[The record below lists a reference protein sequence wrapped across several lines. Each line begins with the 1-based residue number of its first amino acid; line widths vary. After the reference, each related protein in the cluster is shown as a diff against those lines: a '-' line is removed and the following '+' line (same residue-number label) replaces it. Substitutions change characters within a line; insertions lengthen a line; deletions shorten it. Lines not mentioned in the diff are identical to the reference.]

1 MRISNGRVI
10 GDLDG
15 KLTSYQ
21 TNGASTVDYGIVS
34 EDLQDTVLGFQVQAL
49 TPYSD
54 HCPITLKLAS
64 RNRDIIN
71 NASKNSQRKE
81 TFPQNSFTKFLWKLE
96 SKDKFISALSRIDIQ
111 DKLQSFNTAHHSSID
126 DEISQFNQILKSV
139 AKRSLVPS
147 RKTRKHTKKHK
158 PWYDNTCRQ
167 LKKKLQ
173 KLVKEINPTAPQ
185 SLRQEYFA
193 VKKKYKKLVKQMHK
207 RYKNQLLNEINAL
220 KSNQSGDFWKLI
232 NKIRKNETVEESSDI
247 SSEDWINH
255 FQNLL
260 YDKAQESHGENVT
273 SPNNP
278 DQTTTKT
285 DEILDAPITAKEIHD
300 QISKLKNK
308 KASGTDAILN
318 EMIKHGRYYLMPSLE
333 RIFNNII
340 EKGTFPTEWNIGV
353 IKPIYKQK
361 GDKKSP
367 ANYRGITL
375 TSCLGKLFTSILQ
388 NRLNKFI
395 EQHDVLNPEQFGF
408 RPNSRTTD
416 SLFIF
421 QQLLHKY
428 TKQHKKLYVGFIDY
442 EKAFD
447 SVWQSGMIHKLQ
459 TYGIQGKFLNVIK
472 SMYSSI
478 RSCVKINQNALTE
491 LFSCNKG
498 IRQGDGLSPVLFSLF
513 MNDLPQYLKQSK
525 SPGVMLGNRTI
536 NCLMYADDLLII
548 SPSPE
553 GLQQSLN
560 VIHRHAQQWKLKVN
574 TKKSNIIIFS
584 GNGQNKN
591 NINFKYDNESLQIV
605 DKQTYLGIE
614 MTSSGRYTY
623 AREIL
628 SKKATKVLSIIKRSF
643 SNTDSA
649 AIAIKNKLFNAL
661 VKPVLLYACEIWG
674 PELLS
679 YKTHFDK
686 STIEQVHIKFCKQ
699 TLNVPWYTENIAC
712 RAELGR
718 YPLIID
724 IKTSIFSYW
733 QRLKYCCNNV
743 LLSEAFQYATT
754 STTFFDVATNEEM
767 HQETEPITRQH
778 IKNGRLTMRK
788 TLRNKYSQNWL
799 GTQNSSS
806 STSREKFT
814 HKEVKKSYE
823 FENYLTSVKN
833 PAHRISLTKLRL
845 GCHTLRIQTGK
856 YENKGASIPVE
867 QRTCLPDERIK
878 RLEDKIKLLKQE
890 KTVESCANV
899 LLALRRHLNRPV
911 SRDPSLERTKAAAYI
926 MCYLLIEAGYFIG
939 LDKSQLVPSTWVRF
953 LGFVCDSVRQAF
965 LVSKDKKVKFAAF
978 RDILSSPLTWG

>member
-1 MRISNGRVI
+1 MSSLDLRGRERKDESFFNKVLALCNGRVT

-49 TPYSD
+49 TPNSD

-81 TFPQNSFTKFLWKLE
+81 TSPQNSFTKFLWNLE

-333 RIFNNII
+333 RIFNDII
-340 EKGTFPTEWNIGV
+340 ENGTFPTEWNIGV

-447 SVWQSGMIHKLQ
+447 SVDVRYIQPRPQSSPANLDVTSPAKLVGEVRLGRLAINGKSNMAEPVQRLNFSQLLEELKNASELGWDSFIHVCQQ
-459 TYGIQGKFLNVIK
+459 TREVIGDFLFKVEKLNVDFYAQQIVPSK
-472 SMYSSI
+472 ELKEY
-478 RSCVKINQNALTE
+478 VPLTVT
-491 LFSCNKG
+491 
-498 IRQGDGLSPVLFSLF
+498 GDGSFL
-513 MNDLPQYLKQSK
+513 Y
-525 SPGVMLGNRTI
+525 
-536 NCLMYADDLLII
+536 
-548 SPSPE
+548 
-553 GLQQSLN
+553 
-560 VIHRHAQQWKLKVN
+560 
-574 TKKSNIIIFS
+574 
-584 GNGQNKN
+584 
-591 NINFKYDNESLQIV
+591 
-605 DKQTYLGIE
+605 
-614 MTSSGRYTY
+614 
-623 AREIL
+623 
-628 SKKATKVLSIIKRSF
+628 RS
-643 SNTDSA
+643 
-649 AIAIKNKLFNAL
+649 
-661 VKPVLLYACEIWG
+661 
-674 PELLS
+674 
-679 YKTHFDK
+679 
-686 STIEQVHIKFCKQ
+686 
-699 TLNVPWYTENIAC
+699 
-712 RAELGR
+712 
-718 YPLIID
+718 
-724 IKTSIFSYW
+724 
-733 QRLKYCCNNV
+733 
-743 LLSEAFQYATT
+743 
-754 STTFFDVATNEEM
+754 
-767 HQETEPITRQH
+767 
-778 IKNGRLTMRK
+778 
-788 TLRNKYSQNWL
+788 
-799 GTQNSSS
+799 
-806 STSREKFT
+806 
-814 HKEVKKSYE
+814 
-823 FENYLTSVKN
+823 
-833 PAHRISLTKLRL
+833 ISL
-845 GCHTLRIQTGK
+845 
-856 YENKGASIPVE
+856 
-867 QRTCLPDERIK
+867 
-878 RLEDKIKLLKQE
+878 
-890 KTVESCANV
+890 
-899 LLALRRHLNRPV
+899 
-911 SRDPSLERTKAAAYI
+911 
-926 MCYLLIEAGYFIG
+926 
-939 LDKSQLVPSTWVRF
+939 
-953 LGFVCDSVRQAF
+953 
-965 LVSKDKKVKFAAF
+965 LVS
-978 RDILSSPLTWG
+978 W

>member
-1 MRISNGRVI
+1 MRILNGRVT

-81 TFPQNSFTKFLWKLE
+81 TSPQNSFTKFLWKLE

-147 RKTRKHTKKHK
+147 RKTRKYTKKHK

-173 KLVKEINPTAPQ
+173 KLVKEITPTAPQ

-220 KSNQSGDFWKLI
+220 NSNQSGDFWKLI

-247 SSEDWINH
+247 SSEDWIKH

-260 YDKAQESHGENVT
+260 YDKAQESHSENVT

-333 RIFNNII
+333 RIFNDII
-340 EKGTFPTEWNIGV
+340 ENGTFPTEWNIGV

-724 IKTSIFSYW
+724 MKTSIFSYW

-788 TLRNKYSQNWL
+788 TLRNKYLQNWL

-823 FENYLTSVKN
+823 FENYLTTVKN

-867 QRTCLPDERIK
+867 QRTCLVDVRYIYLSENERIK
-878 RLEDKIKLLKQE
+878 
-890 KTVESCANV
+890 
-899 LLALRRHLNRPV
+899 
-911 SRDPSLERTKAAAYI
+911 
-926 MCYLLIEAGYFIG
+926 YLLRADNEHTSKVVETRNVDNDTTLARGVTAGAAMTLLGQSQREAQRPMSPMVARKRQTTIGCWNVRTMAETTRTGQVAKEMLDYGIE
-939 LDKSQLVPSTWVRF
+939 
-953 LGFVCDSVRQAF
+953 C
-965 LVSKDKKVKFAAF
+965 
-978 RDILSSPLTWG
+978 